1 MGGNSRRMQSC
12 AQAGSTE
19 PNFRE
24 MHHLPK
30 LRLLLGALV
39 FFQAAEAAPRTDG
52 TTEPSGSL
60 LEYVDTRIGTDV
72 WRKQSTL
79 SNAERPHG
87 FVYPG
92 VGLPFAMTQWSPQ
105 TAEND
110 IAYAWQHDRLQG
122 FRATHYPNG
131 AAMSEYG
138 AFTIM
143 PSVGTLKVDAAE
155 RASSYSHDS
164 ETAKP
169 HYYAVNLD
177 DYGIRAELTAASK
190 SGFFR
195 FTYPESEQS
204 HILIDNPRSDK
215 GSYFR
220 VIPERN
226 EIEGFTTVAGRVGN
240 QGYVGREFA
249 CYFVARFSKPFAS
262 WSIVPSWDE
271 TPMEQLFSR
280 GFEGEY
286 FDNMTLSGTPRATRT
301 DEKIDFEWEGA
312 PISGIGPDN
321 FSVRYRGVLRAR
333 MSGTHRFYLTS
344 DDGARMF
351 IDGKLVVD
359 AWYDHGPTTEICS
372 CEMEAGREY
381 EVVVEYYEH
390 TNSATLRLG
399 CIEPK
404 DFDAERLVQ
413 MARKGS
419 SAAAVCVSFPTES
432 GEEVEVKIGTS
443 FINFEQARRNL
454 CSEIGDKSFEQLLSD
469 TGEAWEEALGKI
481 RIETSETNREIFY
494 TALQRCMLLP
504 RDITEQGYHYSA
516 FNGKIM
522 PGVMYTDFSL
532 WDTFRS
538 LHPLLALLEPDR
550 VNAMIEALLNSYDE
564 GGWIPKW
571 PSPGYS
577 NIMHGTHGDAVIA
590 DAYVK
595 GLRNYDERK
604 ALEAMMKNATTK
616 GTGHYVARVGI
627 LDFIRLGYVP
637 TDKYGESAIRTLEFS
652 YDDFC
657 IAQMARAMGDG
668 ELYGRMMA
676 RAMNYINILD
686 PETRMVRGRNSD
698 GQWRD
703 AKDPSIS
710 GWAQGS
716 DRDRET
722 YFRNITLFVPHDV
735 QGLANFMGGNKA
747 LEEYLDYFFDNDFY
761 YVGDE
766 YSMHS
771 PYLYNFIGK
780 AWKTQRTIR
789 RLLDYNFT
797 NDSWGLP
804 GNDDCGQMSSWYVM
818 GAMGFYP
825 VCPGIPAYQIGSPV
839 VDRLELSL
847 ANGKTFTLI
856 AENNSPENVYIQSAE
871 LNGQPYT
878 KCWISHDDIMDGG
891 TLVLRMGSRPNRKWG
906 ASAEDILPSVSAP
919 AGE

>member
-1 MGGNSRRMQSC
+1 MTSGVRRCKTLNQKHDKMHFFTRSCALLAAAILFQGPGAKAQGNSD
-12 AQAGSTE
+12 
-19 PNFRE
+19 
-24 MHHLPK
+24 
-30 LRLLLGALV
+30 GAP
-39 FFQAAEAAPRTDG
+39 A
-52 TTEPSGSL
+52 GSL
-60 LEYVDTRIGTDV
+60 LQYVDTRIGTDL
-72 WRKQSTL
+72 WQKKSTL

-92 VGLPFAMTQWSPQ
+92 VGLPFAMTQWSAQ

-110 IAYAWQHDRLQG
+110 IAYAWQHERIQG

-143 PSVGTLKVDAAE
+143 PSVGELKTDVSE
-155 RASSYSHDS
+155 RASRYAHDG
-164 ETAKP
+164 EIAKP
-169 HYYAVNLD
+169 HYYAVTLE
-177 DYGIRAELTAASK
+177 DYGIRAELTGASK
-190 SGFFR
+190 AGYLK
-195 FTYPESEQS
+195 FTYPASEQA

-220 VIPERN
+220 VLPERN

-249 CYFVARFSKPFAS
+249 CYFVARFNKPLGECA
-262 WSIVPSWDE
+262 IVPSPSE
-271 TPMEQLFSR
+271 TPMEQLFDR
-280 GFEGEY
+280 GFEGE
-286 FDNMTLSGTPRATRT
+286 FFNNMSLEGSPEATRV
-301 DEKIDFEWEGA
+301 DSKIDFEWDGA
-312 PISGIGPDN
+312 PAKGIQADR
-321 FSVRYRGVLRAR
+321 FSIRYRGTMKAR
-333 MSGTHRFYLTS
+333 TSGEHAFYLTS

-351 IDGKLVVD
+351 IDGRKVID
-359 AWYDHGPTTEICS
+359 AWSDHGPQTDVCT
-372 CEMEAGREY
+372 CEMREGEEH
-381 EVVVEYYEH
+381 EVVIEYYEN
-390 TNSATLRLG
+390 TNSATLKLS
-399 CIEPK
+399 CVEPK
-404 DFDAERLVQ
+404 EYDAARLRR
-413 MARKGS
+413 MALKGS
-419 SAAAVCVSFPTES
+419 SGAAVHVTFATSE
-432 GEEVEVKIGTS
+432 GEAVEVQVGTS

-454 CSEIGDKSFEQLLSD
+454 REEIGEKSFEELRAQ
-469 TGEAWEEALGKI
+469 TGAAWEEALGKI
-481 RIETSETNREIFY
+481 RIETSERNREIFY

-504 RDITEQGYHYSA
+504 REITEGGYHYSA

-538 LHPLLALLEPDR
+538 LHPLLVFLQPAR
-550 VNAMIEALLNSYDE
+550 VNRMIEALLNSYDE

-577 NIMHGTHGDAVIA
+577 NIMHGTHADAVIA

-595 GLRNYDERK
+595 GLRDYDCDK

-616 GTGHYVARVGI
+616 GTGRYVARVGI

-657 IAQMARAMGDG
+657 IAQMARAMGNDG
-668 ELYGRMMA
+668 LYERMMA
-676 RAMNYINILD
+676 RAGNYINILD

-698 GQWRD
+698 GTWRD

-735 QGLANFMGGNKA
+735 QGLANFMGGNA
-747 LEEYLDYFFDNDFY
+747 ELEAYLDYFFDNDFY

-780 AWKTQRTIR
+780 AWKTQKTIR
-789 RLLDYNFT
+789 GLLDYNFT

-839 VDRLELSL
+839 VDRVELKL
-847 ANGKTFTLI
+847 ANGKTFTLV
-856 AENNSPENVYIQSAE
+856 AENNSPQNVYIQSAR
-871 LNGQPYT
+871 LNGKPYT
-878 KCWISHDDIMDGG
+878 KCWICHDDIMDGG

-906 ASAEDILPSVSAP
+906 ATKEDILPSVSAP
-919 AGE
+919 AAR